1 MLQGPKDT
9 IRRARNLRKE
19 MSLPEVLLW
28 RELRRRPAG
37 LKFRK
42 QHPAGPYIADFF
54 CHEAR
59 LIVEVDGEAHERG
72 DRPSRDAVRDSWFA
86 ERRFRT
92 MRIPAREVLADLE
105 AVVTGIVTAAY
116 PPREGDRPQAGEG
129 VSASGKGKD
138 VSHGIEA
145 VTPLRR
151 ADARHLP
158 PRGRIA

>member
-1 MLQGPKDT
+1 MLQGPEDT
-9 IRRARNLRKE
+9 IRRARKLRKE

-37 LKFRK
+37 LRFRK

-105 AVVTGIVTAAY
+105 AVVTGIVAA
-116 PPREGDRPQAGEG
+116 GKAGR
-129 VSASGKGKD
+129 S
-138 VSHGIEA
+138 
-145 VTPLRR
+145 
-151 ADARHLP
+151 
-158 PRGRIA
+158 